1 MEPPGAWGQ
10 RGSIWLKVQLR
21 QPRLLNCESRRKRAL
36 CPCRS
41 RCQSRKQS
49 RLRRSGPASLQE
61 RGRDSWVWWPPV
73 PCPRTFPNEPRQLT
87 LAQAR
92 SITSSP
98 RLPVR
103 VRSDHRDTWGACSRQ
118 RKVGWTHRF
127 RRAVRAPGEN
137 PKTRT
142 RSLRN
147 ASLPLPLWGER
158 GSGSPP
164 RTAFCQGLSPSRAAS
179 NGNVPVPL
187 GSPIG
192 DAPAAFS

>member
-1 MEPPGAWGQ
+1 MHFVPVVPGVSHGSRVVCAGQ
-10 RGSIWLKVQLR
+10 V
-21 QPRLLNCESRRKRAL
+21 RRR
-36 CPCRS
+36 CRNE
-41 RCQSRKQS
+41 
-49 RLRRSGPASLQE
+49 GGTA
-61 RGRDSWVWWPPV
+61 GWWPPV

-103 VRSDHRDTWGACSRQ
+103 VRSDHRDTRGARSRQ

-137 PKTRT
+137 PKMRA

-164 RTAFCQGLSPSRAAS
+164 ADGVLPGS
-179 NGNVPVPL
+179 VPVPGRVEWKRPGPPRQPHRGRARRL
-187 GSPIG
+187 QLAGVTPGASGSLPVG
-192 DAPAAFS
+192 FCWRGFA